1 MSLWKLPFKK
11 KWSGDVI
18 LGVLLQMYMCKY
30 YVSLPNVIVQVPL
43 CHIHNVCE
51 AKMSEKYLF
60 MMPSKRMELTV

>member
-30 YVSLPNVIVQVPL
+30 YVSLPNVIAQVPL

>member
-1 MSLWKLPFKK
+1 MVF
-11 KWSGDVI
+11 

-30 YVSLPNVIVQVPL
+30 YVSLPNVIAQVPL

>member
-1 MSLWKLPFKK
+1 MSLWKLRFKK

-30 YVSLPNVIVQVPL
+30 YVSLPNVIAQVPL

-60 MMPSKRMELTV
+60 MTPSKRMELTV